1 MTRIQAILV
10 GGSLALH
17 LGIGVWMGFL
27 PKEKKTDSVAIAL
40 SESKKKKDEAK
51 PAPPP
56 PPPPPAPAA
65 KAKIAAAA
73 PKPAALEP
81 PPPVAA
87 PPPRVAAAGDAPS
100 AMDGFADL
108 GLVGGGNGMALPGGP
123 GRGAAPAAAAAAP
136 APAVRKVKELAPAAD
151 ECKEDAVKPQLD
163 HQTAPA
169 YTSEGRQA
177 SVEGVVKLEVT
188 VDENGRVTAVR
199 VLKGLGFGLDESAV
213 AAARQWTFKPA
224 TKCGKPVSYV
234 VKPGVRFQLGS

>member
-1 MTRIQAILV
+1 MTRIQVILV
-10 GGSLALH
+10 GGSLVLH
-17 LGIGVWMGFL
+17 LGLGVWMGLL

-40 SESKKKKDEAK
+40 SESRKKKDEAK

-56 PPPPPAPAA
+56 PLPPSPPAA
-65 KAKIAAAA
+65 KAKVAAAA
-73 PKPAALEP
+73 PKPAAVEP
-81 PPPVAA
+81 PPPAVA

-123 GRGAAPAAAAAAP
+123 GRGGAAAPAAAP
-136 APAVRKVKELAPAAD
+136 APAVRKVKELAPVAD

-163 HQTAPA
+163 HQTAPS

-177 SVEGVVKLEVT
+177 NVEGVVKLEVT
-188 VDENGRVTAVR
+188 VDESGRVTAVR
-199 VLKGLGFGLDESAV
+199 VLKGLGFGLDESAM

-224 TKCGKPVSYV
+224 TKCGKPVSWV

>member
-17 LGIGVWMGFL
+17 LGLGVWMGFL
-27 PKEKKTDSVAIAL
+27 PKEKKTDAVAIAL

-65 KAKIAAAA
+65 KAKIAAPA
-73 PKPAALEP
+73 PKPAAVEP
-81 PPPVAA
+81 PPPVSA

-108 GLVGGGNGMALPGGP
+108 GLAAGGNGAALPGGP
-123 GRGAAPAAAAAAP
+123 GRGGAAPGAAP
-136 APAVRKVKELAPAAD
+136 APAPTVRKVKELAPALD
-151 ECKEDAVKPQLD
+151 ECKEDVVKPQLD
-163 HQTAPA
+163 HQTAPS

-177 SVEGVVKLEVT
+177 NVEGVVKLEVT

-199 VLKGLGFGLDESAV
+199 VLKGLGFGLDESAA

>member
-1 MTRIQAILV
+1 MTRTQAILV
-10 GGSLALH
+10 GGSLTLH
-17 LGIGVWMGFL
+17 LGLGGWMGFL

-40 SESKKKKDEAK
+40 SESKKKKDAAK

-56 PPPPPAPAA
+56 PPTPPPPTA
-65 KAKIAAAA
+65 KAKVTAAA
-73 PKPAALEP
+73 PKPAAAEP
-81 PPPVAA
+81 PPPTAA
-87 PPPRVAAAGDAPS
+87 PPPRIAAAGDAPS

-108 GLVGGGNGMALPGGP
+108 GLVAGGNGMALPGGP
-123 GRGAAPAAAAAAP
+123 GRGGAAPAAAP
-136 APAVRKVKELAPAAD
+136 APAVRKVKELAPALD

-163 HQTAPA
+163 HQTAPS

-177 SVEGVVKLEVT
+177 SVEGVVKLEIT
-188 VDENGRVTAVR
+188 VDESGRVTAVR
-199 VLKGLGFGLDESAV
+199 VLKGLGFGLDEAAV

>member
-1 MTRIQAILV
+1 MTRTQAILI

-17 LGIGVWMGFL
+17 LGLGVWMGFL

-56 PPPPPAPAA
+56 PPPPPPAA
-65 KAKIAAAA
+65 KAKVAALA
-73 PKPAALEP
+73 PKPAAVEP
-81 PPPVAA
+81 PPPAAA

-108 GLVGGGNGMALPGGP
+108 GLAAGGNGMALPGGP
-123 GRGAAPAAAAAAP
+123 GRGGSAPAAAP
-136 APAVRKVKELAPAAD
+136 APAVRKVKELAPALD

-163 HQTAPA
+163 HQTAPS

-188 VDENGRVTAVR
+188 VDESGRVTAVR
-199 VLKGLGFGLDESAV
+199 VLKGLGFGLDEAAV

>member
-1 MTRIQAILV
+1 MNRIQAILV

-17 LGIGVWMGFL
+17 VGLGAWMGLL

-51 PAPPP
+51 PPPP
-56 PPPPPAPAA
+56 PPPPIAPAVA
-65 KAKIAAAA
+65 KAKVAAPAPKVAAA
-73 PKPAALEP
+73 PP
-81 PPPVAA
+81 PEAA
-87 PPPRVAAAGDAPS
+87 PPPRAAAAGDAPA

-108 GLVGGGNGMALPGGP
+108 GLAMGGSGMALPGGP
-123 GRGAAPAAAAAAP
+123 GRGAAPAPPTP
-136 APAVRKVKELAPAAD
+136 APAARKVKELVAPTD
-151 ECKEDAVKPQLD
+151 ECNEDPVKPQLD
-163 HQTAPA
+163 HQTQPA

-177 SVEGVVKLEVT
+177 SIEGVVKLEVS
-188 VDENGRVTAVR
+188 VDETGRVTSVR

-224 TKCGKPVSYV
+224 TRCGKAVSYV